1 MAEFIEIIKKILNYK
16 TRYHKPLK
24 NIIKSYSTQSKI
36 GQNALI
42 QNKVFEQAINLMG
55 DTIEVLDI
63 EIEQK
68 DNRIEFLSN
77 KIGLPDSKV
86 IEETNRLGLRKMSS
100 KRKSSMILDTLNYS
114 LNNHK
119 NRNKT

>member
-1 MAEFIEIIKKILNYK
+1 MAEFIEFIKKILNYK

-63 EIEQK
+63 EVEQK
-68 DNRIEFLSN
+68 DNRIEFLEN
-77 KIGLPDSKV
+77 KIGLPILK
-86 IEETNRLGLRKMSS
+86 LLRK
-100 KRKSSMILDTLNYS
+100 RID
-114 LNNHK
+114 
-119 NRNKT
+119 